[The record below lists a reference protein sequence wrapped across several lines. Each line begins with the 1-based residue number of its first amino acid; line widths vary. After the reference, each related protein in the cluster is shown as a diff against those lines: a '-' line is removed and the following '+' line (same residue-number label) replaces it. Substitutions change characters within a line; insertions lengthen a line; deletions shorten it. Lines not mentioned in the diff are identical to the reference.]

1 MKLRLPQRRIWLLPG
16 LVLAALTALSPGAQA
31 VIEKP
36 TRITNDSYHFAFTVE
51 TNCEVTYQ
59 KGGVGFSASHLPAGS
74 NPDDKGVKADYGL
87 LVYGA
92 PLMHLSKAEA
102 QKAKFPPFEEKTFA
116 PDELPDGVDVADVIS
131 AVMSLNKREAAGEAT
146 IEVEGGKAVKVP
158 YFMWTQKVAGQSR
171 HAFMYVVPHDNSFIY
186 VQAESRKPFTPQ
198 AVSWFT
204 TKLEL
209 LKVPAGPAG

>member
-1 MKLRLPQRRIWLLPG
+1 MKLSLPHRRLGLGLG
-16 LVLAALTALSPGAQA
+16 LVLVSLAALSPSAQA

-74 NPDDKGVKADYGL
+74 NPDDKSVKADYGL

-102 QKAKFPPFEEKTFA
+102 EKAKFPPFEEKTFA
-116 PDELPDGVDVADVIS
+116 PADLPDGVDVTDVIT
-131 AVMSLNKREAAGEAT
+131 AVMGLNKREIAGEAT
-146 IEVEGGKAVKVP
+146 VQVEGGKALKVP

-198 AVSWFT
+198 AVTWFT

-209 LKVPAGPAG
+209 LKVPPA